1 MKQIVDARGL
11 ACPRPVIETKKALKA
26 MSAGLLEVIVDN
38 YIALQNLEKMAG
50 QLGLE
55 YETETLKDDYH
66 QMLITVGDV
75 SEKITASAPKRV
87 AAGAKGQAVVLLS
100 SQFMGE
106 GDPVLGRILMKGFIY
121 ALTELEELPARIVL
135 YNSGVKLAI
144 TGSESLGD
152 LQKLAERG
160 VEIFCCGT
168 CLDFYRLADE
178 LGVGSVSNM
187 YEIAEILIA
196 ADRIIQP

>member
-66 QMLITVGDV
+66 QMLITVGDA